1 MQAAGSTAENYIP
14 KARPF
19 DDNPSFW
26 EMLRDKEKE
35 PTENMSEWLELDFD
49 EYSNLGVKKLV
60 TEGDHK

>member
-14 KARPF
+14 KACPF

-35 PTENMSEWLELDFD
+35 SMENMSEWLELDFD
-49 EYSNLGVKKLV
+49 EYSKLGVEELV
-60 TEGDHK
+60 TEGDDK